1 HICFGDEITPARID
15 GASGR
20 AARGV
25 ERVIDDANDVFNAG
39 APRERA
45 RGLCRRRDIACAM
58 AGLRCEGHTLRKMTA
73 VQNGEI
79 AEAARSRRADAAGIA
94 EREAGS
100 APQVRLTIARE
111 TPDRRRDA
119 TRIGAFDEPQRAPN
133 AGIECVQIPAWRHS
147 SPHVLLRMKER
158 LMKSVAIE
166 SERR

>member
-1 HICFGDEITPARID
+1 A
-15 GASGR
+15 
-20 AARGV
+20 
-25 ERVIDDANDVFNAG
+25 
-39 APRERA
+39 
-45 RGLCRRRDIACAM
+45 
-58 AGLRCEGHTLRKMTA
+58 
-73 VQNGEI
+73 
-79 AEAARSRRADAAGIA
+79 IA

-166 SERR
+166 SERREHRFGFRDPARHAGNVQTRERPSGADETEVDVRRAITFDEPAPPRSRPWREDVQERESHRRAFVGEPV